1 MRRGCA
7 LPELTWLLDRPVK
20 PEDDGA
26 WALTAAVNEIGRG
39 AGTCST
45 IAVTHL
51 ASVMPAKAGI
61 Q

>member
-7 LPELTWLLDRPVK
+7 LPELTGLLDRPVK
-20 PEDDGA
+20 PDDDGA
-26 WALTAAVNEIGRG
+26 RAPTAAVNEIGHG

-45 IAVTHL
+45 IAVTRL
-51 ASVMPAKAGI
+51 AAVMPAEAGI